1 MNGKKKGGERRKKQK
16 KNEVSDT
23 HKSFDDETFNI
34 IEKISTRRIHK
45 HHEKPTS
52 KLVIRC

>member
-1 MNGKKKGGERRKKQK
+1 MNGKKKEEREERNKKK
-16 KNEVSDT
+16 KEVSDT

-34 IEKISTRRIHK
+34 IEKISTRRIQK

>member
-1 MNGKKKGGERRKKQK
+1 MEKKRRREKKETKKKK
-16 KNEVSDT
+16 EVSDT

>member
-1 MNGKKKGGERRKKQK
+1 MNGKKKEGERRKKQK
-16 KNEVSDT
+16 KKEVSDT

-45 HHEKPTS
+45 HYEKPTS
-52 KLVIRC
+52 KLVMRC

>member
-45 HHEKPTS
+45 HYEKPTS
-52 KLVIRC
+52 KLVMRC